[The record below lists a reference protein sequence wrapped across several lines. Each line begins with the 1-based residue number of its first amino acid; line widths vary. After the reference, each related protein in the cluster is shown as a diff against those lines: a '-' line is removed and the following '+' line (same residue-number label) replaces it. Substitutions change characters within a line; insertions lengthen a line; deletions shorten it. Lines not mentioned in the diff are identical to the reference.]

1 MLKALASERA
11 AGQPPPE
18 SRPSETLTLTAPHVS
33 ATAPQLAEEKEAA
46 DRSRGSEVVPG
57 HGGGGGGGRVTAAGA
72 RGPEGVLVTP
82 SRALITG
89 ARQTEAVSGAISSP
103 SPRCSQRHHSSI
115 SAEGGGGGGVLA
127 FAFTTVGSGNKA
139 AIPPGQN
146 VGEEVAWAG
155 LGLAGNRKVASGIP
169 GSASLSVKVSPLS
182 QTPHPDCS

>member
-57 HGGGGGGGRVTAAGA
+57 HGTGGRGDGGGRGGRVMAAGA

-89 ARQTEAVSGAISSP
+89 AR
-103 SPRCSQRHHSSI
+103 
-115 SAEGGGGGGVLA
+115 
-127 FAFTTVGSGNKA
+127 
-139 AIPPGQN
+139 
-146 VGEEVAWAG
+146 
-155 LGLAGNRKVASGIP
+155 
-169 GSASLSVKVSPLS
+169 
-182 QTPHPDCS
+182 